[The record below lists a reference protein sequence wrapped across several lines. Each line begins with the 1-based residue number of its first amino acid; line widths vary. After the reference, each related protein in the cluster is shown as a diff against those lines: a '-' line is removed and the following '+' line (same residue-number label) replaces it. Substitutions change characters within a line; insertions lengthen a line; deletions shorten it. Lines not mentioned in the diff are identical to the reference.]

1 MGAAALGLGLAF
13 ISAARGGFGTEPS
26 ADLPPR
32 ISAEVDPIPFF
43 EHGFSVHAALKP
55 VGRLRFTLGAFG
67 LTLPDP
73 SPGST
78 NEGWRAKQR
87 ALEISMSYVLLEF
100 HGCGLLGGLY
110 VFAQR
115 WSYER

>member
-1 MGAAALGLGLAF
+1 MRATAPALGLAF
-13 ISAARGGFGTEPS
+13 ISAARSASAAEPS

-67 LTLPDP
+67 LTVPDP

-100 HGCGLLGGLY
+100 HGGGGCG
-110 VFAQR
+110 
-115 WSYER
+115 